1 MGRLATRLSPELEAN
16 GPMPPVSTTASAG
29 LTALVLVVLA
39 ARPSAVNAVNAVDDG
54 DGWTQEFDEDGM
66 SVSSRRTPGAAVHEV
81 RIVADVDAPPRA
93 VCSVVA
99 DHERTPETIP
109 RVAEARVVARE
120 GNVTWVYERIDV
132 PVLSDRDYTTRVVEE
147 PMEAPPGGYRIRF
160 EGSADHG
167 PPPRPGVVRVE
178 VIRGAWEF
186 LPVGDGRR
194 TRVTYTILVDPGGMI
209 PSFIANI
216 AARRAIP
223 DVIRAL
229 RRWAPTPRYA
239 SGGP

>member
-1 MGRLATRLSPELEAN
+1 MSL
-16 GPMPPVSTTASAG
+16 VSTRAFAG
-29 LTALVLVVLA
+29 VAALVLVVLA
-39 ARPSAVNAVNAVDDG
+39 ARPAAVFAVGDE
-54 DGWTQEFDEDGM
+54 DGWTQELDEDGM

-160 EGSADHG
+160 EGTADRG
-167 PPPRPGVVRVE
+167 PPPRPGVVRIE

-186 LPVGDGRR
+186 VPVAGGRR

-239 SGGP
+239 GGGP